1 MSRLRRDILKPLI
14 ISFSTYKDYSMTP
27 LNKDLQSKTQASV
40 KSLNRETVKTKIML
54 VSLITLSVAF
64 MASQLIA
71 GEMGSLKNW
80 YESSYKS
87 QNSGDLKSLEAL
99 PDTKMYVSNHKEDDD
114 ISMLESGYD
123 MIGSSGF
130 TAGEVPPEQALAH
143 AKTLKA
149 DTVLVYSKYGSA
161 KTSSGKMQMIKEAAK
176 LGKELTEKDLAEEPT
191 NYKYYASYWAKL
203 PAPLLGVHVIKL
215 AKKESEENDK
225 VVEYEGL
232 KVLAVI
238 KNSPAANAGL
248 KRGDVLLKLANN
260 KLNKPEEL
268 SNVVRQHQ
276 GQEVAVEFER
286 NGKKNTTKTQIST
299 KK

>member
-1 MSRLRRDILKPLI
+1 M
-14 ISFSTYKDYSMTP
+14 MP
-27 LNKDLQSKTQASV
+27 LNKVSHNKTQASA
-40 KSLNRETVKTKIML
+40 KTIDLKTVKTKIML
-54 VSLITLSVAF
+54 FSLITLGAVLI
-64 MASQLIA
+64 ASQLIA
-71 GEMGSLKNW
+71 GEMGTLKNW

-87 QNSGDLKSLEAL
+87 QNSGDLKSLQAV

-114 ISMLESGYD
+114 ISMLENGYD

-143 AKTLKA
+143 AKAIQA

-161 KTSSGKMQMIKEAAK
+161 KTSSGKMHMIREAAK
-176 LGKELTEKDLAEEPT
+176 LGKELTEKDLNEEPT

-203 PAPLLGVHVIKL
+203 PTPLLGVHVIKL

-225 VVEYEGL
+225 VVEYDGL

-238 KNSPAANAGL
+238 KDSPAANAGL

-260 KLNKPEEL
+260 ELNKPEEL
-268 SNVVRQHQ
+268 SNMVRQYQ
-276 GQEVAVEFER
+276 GKDVALEYER
-286 NGKKNTTKTQIST
+286 NGEKATIKTHINTQK
-299 KK
+299 

>member
-54 VSLITLSVAF
+54 VSLITLGVAF

-161 KTSSGKMQMIKEAAK
+161 KTSNGKMQMIKEAAK

>member
-14 ISFSTYKDYSMTP
+14 ISFSTYKDYSMMP

-40 KSLNRETVKTKIML
+40 KSLNRKIVKTKIML
-54 VSLITLSVAF
+54 VSLITLGVAF

-238 KNSPAANAGL
+238 KDSPAANAGL

-286 NGKKNTTKTQIST
+286 NGEKNTTKTQINT

>member
-1 MSRLRRDILKPLI
+1 MLS
-14 ISFSTYKDYSMTP
+14 
-27 LNKDLQSKTQASV
+27 LNKDSHNKTQASV
-40 KSLNRETVKTKIML
+40 KTLDRKTVKTKIML
-54 VSLITLSVAF
+54 FSLITLGAAL

-87 QNSGDLKSLEAL
+87 QNSGDLKSLESV

-143 AKTLKA
+143 AKALKA

-161 KTSSGKMQMIKEAAK
+161 KTSSGKIQMIKEAAK
-176 LGKELTEKDLAEEPT
+176 LGKELTEKDLVEEQT

-203 PAPLLGVHVIKL
+203 PTPLLGVHVIKL
-215 AKKESEENDK
+215 AKKETAEDEK
-225 VVEYEGL
+225 AVEYAGL

-238 KNSPAANAGL
+238 KDSPAANAGL

-260 KLNKPEEL
+260 QLNKPEEL

-286 NGKKNTTKTQIST
+286 NGEKNITKTLINT

>member
-54 VSLITLSVAF
+54 VSLITLGVAL

-87 QNSGDLKSLEAL
+87 QNNGDLKSLEAL

-143 AKTLKA
+143 AKALKA

-238 KNSPAANAGL
+238 KDSPAANAGL

-286 NGKKNTTKTQIST
+286 NGEKNTTKTQINT

>member
-1 MSRLRRDILKPLI
+1 
-14 ISFSTYKDYSMTP
+14 MTP

-54 VSLITLSVAF
+54 VSLITLGVAF

-203 PAPLLGVHVIKL
+203 PTPLLGVHVIKL
-215 AKKESEENDK
+215 AKKESAEDEK
-225 VVEYEGL
+225 AVEYEGL

-238 KNSPAANAGL
+238 KDSPAANAGL

-276 GQEVAVEFER
+276 GQEVVVEFER
-286 NGKKNTTKTQIST
+286 NGEKNTTKTQINT

>member
-40 KSLNRETVKTKIML
+40 KSLNRKIVKTKIML
-54 VSLITLSVAF
+54 VSLITLGVAF

-286 NGKKNTTKTQIST
+286 NGEKNTTKTQINT

>member
-1 MSRLRRDILKPLI
+1 
-14 ISFSTYKDYSMTP
+14 MTP

-54 VSLITLSVAF
+54 VSLITLGVAF

-130 TAGEVPPEQALAH
+130 TAGEVPPDQALAH

-238 KNSPAANAGL
+238 KDSPAANAGL

>member
-1 MSRLRRDILKPLI
+1 M
-14 ISFSTYKDYSMTP
+14 P
-27 LNKDLQSKTQASV
+27 LNKDSQNKTQASV
-40 KSLNRETVKTKIML
+40 KSLERTTVKTKIML
-54 VSLITLSVAF
+54 LSLITLGAAL
-64 MASQLIA
+64 MATQLMA

-87 QNSGDLKSLEAL
+87 QNSGDLKSLEAV

-215 AKKESEENDK
+215 AKKESEDNDK

-238 KNSPAANAGL
+238 KDSPAANAGL

-276 GQEVAVEFER
+276 GKEVAVEFER
-286 NGKKNTTKTQIST
+286 NGTKNTTKTQINAR
-299 KK
+299 K

>member
-1 MSRLRRDILKPLI
+1 M
-14 ISFSTYKDYSMTP
+14 P
-27 LNKDLQSKTQASV
+27 LNKDSQNKTQASV
-40 KSLNRETVKTKIML
+40 KSLERTTVKTKIML
-54 VSLITLSVAF
+54 LSLITLGAAL
-64 MASQLIA
+64 MATQLMA

-215 AKKESEENDK
+215 AKKESEDNDK

-238 KNSPAANAGL
+238 KDSPAANAGL

-276 GQEVAVEFER
+276 GKEVAVEFER
-286 NGKKNTTKTQIST
+286 NGTKNTTKTQINAR
-299 KK
+299 K

>member
-1 MSRLRRDILKPLI
+1 
-14 ISFSTYKDYSMTP
+14 MTP

-54 VSLITLSVAF
+54 VSLITLGVAF

>member
-1 MSRLRRDILKPLI
+1 
-14 ISFSTYKDYSMTP
+14 MTP

-40 KSLNRETVKTKIML
+40 KSLNRKIVKTKIML
-54 VSLITLSVAF
+54 VSLITLGVAF

-238 KNSPAANAGL
+238 KDSPAANAGL

-286 NGKKNTTKTQIST
+286 NGEKNTTKTQINT

>member
-1 MSRLRRDILKPLI
+1 
-14 ISFSTYKDYSMTP
+14 MTP

-40 KSLNRETVKTKIML
+40 KSLNRKIVKTKIML
-54 VSLITLSVAF
+54 VSLITLGVAF

-238 KNSPAANAGL
+238 KDSPAANAGL

-268 SNVVRQHQ
+268 SNVVRKHQ
-276 GQEVAVEFER
+276 GQEVALEYER
-286 NGKKNTTKTQIST
+286 NGEKNTTKTHINT

>member
-1 MSRLRRDILKPLI
+1 M
-14 ISFSTYKDYSMTP
+14 MP
-27 LNKDLQSKTQASV
+27 LNKNSQNKTQASV
-40 KSLNRETVKTKIML
+40 ISLERKTVKTKIML
-54 VSLITLSVAF
+54 LSLITLGAAF
-64 MASQLIA
+64 MATQLVA

-176 LGKELTEKDLAEEPT
+176 LGKELTEKDLAVEPT

-215 AKKESEENDK
+215 AKKESEDNDK

-238 KNSPAANAGL
+238 KDSPAANAGL

-276 GQEVAVEFER
+276 GKEVAVEFER
-286 NGKKNTTKTQIST
+286 NGQKNTTKTQINT

>member
-1 MSRLRRDILKPLI
+1 MSRLSRDILKPLI

-54 VSLITLSVAF
+54 VSLITLGVAF

>member
-1 MSRLRRDILKPLI
+1 
-14 ISFSTYKDYSMTP
+14 MTP

-40 KSLNRETVKTKIML
+40 KSLNRKIVKTKIML
-54 VSLITLSVAF
+54 VSLITLGVAF

-286 NGKKNTTKTQIST
+286 NGEKNTTKTQINT

>member
-1 MSRLRRDILKPLI
+1 
-14 ISFSTYKDYSMTP
+14 
-27 LNKDLQSKTQASV
+27 
-40 KSLNRETVKTKIML
+40 
-54 VSLITLSVAF
+54 
-64 MASQLIA
+64 
-71 GEMGSLKNW
+71 
-80 YESSYKS
+80 
-87 QNSGDLKSLEAL
+87 
-99 PDTKMYVSNHKEDDD
+99 MYVSNHKEDDD

-143 AKTLKA
+143 AKALKA

-176 LGKELTEKDLAEEPT
+176 LGKELTEKDLVEEQT

-203 PAPLLGVHVIKL
+203 PTPLLGVHVIKL
-215 AKKESEENDK
+215 AKKETAEDEK
-225 VVEYEGL
+225 AVEYAGL

-238 KNSPAANAGL
+238 KDSPAANAGL

-260 KLNKPEEL
+260 QLNKPEEL

-286 NGKKNTTKTQIST
+286 NGEKNITKTQINA

>member
-1 MSRLRRDILKPLI
+1 MSRLRRDILKPII

-40 KSLNRETVKTKIML
+40 KSLNRKIVKTKIML
-54 VSLITLSVAF
+54 VSLITLGVAF

-238 KNSPAANAGL
+238 KDSPAANAGL

-286 NGKKNTTKTQIST
+286 NGEKNTTKTQINT

>member
-1 MSRLRRDILKPLI
+1 MML
-14 ISFSTYKDYSMTP
+14 
-27 LNKDLQSKTQASV
+27 LNKDSHNKTQASV
-40 KSLNRETVKTKIML
+40 KSLERTTVKTKIML
-54 VSLITLSVAF
+54 LSLITLGAAL
-64 MASQLIA
+64 MATQLMA

-87 QNSGDLKSLEAL
+87 QNSGDLKSLEAV

-215 AKKESEENDK
+215 AKKESEDNDK

-238 KNSPAANAGL
+238 KDSPAANAGL

-276 GQEVAVEFER
+276 GKEVAVEFER
-286 NGKKNTTKTQIST
+286 NGTKNTTKTQINGR
-299 KK
+299 K

>member
-1 MSRLRRDILKPLI
+1 M
-14 ISFSTYKDYSMTP
+14 MP
-27 LNKDLQSKTQASV
+27 LNKNSQNKTQANV
-40 KSLNRETVKTKIML
+40 KSLERKTVKTKIML
-54 VSLITLSVAF
+54 LSLITLGVAL
-64 MASQLIA
+64 MTTQLMA

-87 QNSGDLKSLEAL
+87 QNSGDLKSLEAA

-215 AKKESEENDK
+215 AKKESEDNDK

-238 KNSPAANAGL
+238 KDSPAANAGL

-276 GQEVAVEFER
+276 GKEVTVEFER
-286 NGKKNTTKTQIST
+286 NGEKNTTKTQINT

>member
-1 MSRLRRDILKPLI
+1 
-14 ISFSTYKDYSMTP
+14 MTP

-54 VSLITLSVAF
+54 VSLITLGVAF

-238 KNSPAANAGL
+238 KDSPAANAGL

-286 NGKKNTTKTQIST
+286 NGEKNTTKTQINT

>member
-1 MSRLRRDILKPLI
+1 M
-14 ISFSTYKDYSMTP
+14 MP
-27 LNKDLQSKTQASV
+27 LNKFSPNKTQASV
-40 KSLNRETVKTKIML
+40 KTFDSKTVKTKIML
-54 VSLITLSVAF
+54 FSLITLGAVL
-64 MASQLIA
+64 MVNQLIA

-87 QNSGDLKSLEAL
+87 QNSGDLKSLDAV

-143 AKTLKA
+143 AKALKA

-176 LGKELTEKDLAEEPT
+176 LGKELTEKDLVEEQT

-203 PAPLLGVHVIKL
+203 PTPLLGVHVIKL
-215 AKKESEENDK
+215 AKKETAEDEKAVEN
-225 VVEYEGL
+225 EGL

-238 KNSPAANAGL
+238 KDSPAANAGL

-260 KLNKPEEL
+260 QLNKPEEL

-286 NGKKNTTKTQIST
+286 NGEKNVTKTLINA

>member
-1 MSRLRRDILKPLI
+1 
-14 ISFSTYKDYSMTP
+14 MTP
-27 LNKDLQSKTQASV
+27 LNKDLQSKTQARV

-54 VSLITLSVAF
+54 VSLITLGVAF

-87 QNSGDLKSLEAL
+87 QNSGDLKSLETV

-130 TAGEVPPEQALAH
+130 TAGEVLPEQALAH
-143 AKTLKA
+143 ARTIKA

-176 LGKELTEKDLAEEPT
+176 LGKELTEKDLAEQPT

-215 AKKESEENDK
+215 AKKESEDNDK

-238 KNSPAANAGL
+238 KDSPAANAGL

-286 NGKKNTTKTQIST
+286 NGEKNTTKTQINT

>member
-54 VSLITLSVAF
+54 VSLITLGVAF

>member
-1 MSRLRRDILKPLI
+1 
-14 ISFSTYKDYSMTP
+14 MTP

-54 VSLITLSVAF
+54 VSLITLGVAF

-286 NGKKNTTKTQIST
+286 NGEKNTTKTQIST